1 MAASTDVGV
10 RQNARLTGLTAAL
23 LIVLLFLEGIT
34 ILEVQS
40 LIVLHFVIGTLIIAP
55 VFLKISTTGYKIF
68 RYYTHAAPY
77 VEEGP
82 PPLVRRVL
90 GPVVV
95 VTSLGLLGSGVMLG
109 LAGRG
114 NGGQWLFLHKAFFV
128 LWFMAMTLHVLLHL
142 ERTLR
147 AVVFE
152 YFARKQHP
160 LPGWSSR
167 QIVLVVVVL
176 IGIGLGVWSVSY
188 AHSWQLV
195 SKAFLQ

>member
-1 MAASTDVGV
+1 MAASNEIGV

-23 LIVLLFLEGIT
+23 LIILLFLEGIT

-55 VFLKISTTGYKIF
+55 VFLKLGTTGYKIY
-68 RYYTHAAPY
+68 RYYTHAPAY
-77 VEEGP
+77 VAEGP
-82 PPLVRRVL
+82 PPIVRRVL
-90 GPVVV
+90 GPIVI

-128 LWFMAMTLHVLLHL
+128 LWFIAMTAHVVIHL
-142 ERTLR
+142 ERTFR
-147 AVVFE
+147 AIVFE
-152 YFARKQHP
+152 YFARKQQP

-167 QIVLVVVVL
+167 QVVLVVVVL
-176 IGIGLGVWSVSY
+176 IGIGLGLWSVSY
-188 AHSWQLV
+188 ADSWQFV
-195 SKAFLQ
+195 SKAFLH